1 MKATINTAKEKM
13 EKSTAAL
20 ENELST
26 IRAGRANP
34 AVLNKITVD
43 YYGVPTQIN
52 AMAAVAVAEARILVI
67 TPWDASTLKNI
78 EKAILAS
85 DIGITPTNDGK
96 AIRIA
101 FPQLTEERRKELVK
115 QVKKMGEES
124 KVALRNIRRDA
135 LDKLKTLKKNSEI
148 TEDDLKDAEK
158 DMQNL
163 TDKYCDKVDAI
174 TAAKEKEI
182 LTV

>member
-1 MKATINTAKEKM
+1 
-13 EKSTAAL
+13 
-20 ENELST
+20 
-26 IRAGRANP
+26 
-34 AVLNKITVD
+34 
-43 YYGVPTQIN
+43 
-52 AMAAVAVAEARILVI
+52 
-67 TPWDASTLKNI
+67 
-78 EKAILAS
+78 
-85 DIGITPTNDGK
+85 
-96 AIRIA
+96 
-101 FPQLTEERRKELVK
+101 
-115 QVKKMGEES
+115 MGEES

-158 DMQNL
+158 EMQNL